1 MTLSTYSFTDRDLE
15 ETAMAI
21 KRVILDAMVS
31 SDVIDEKTG
40 ENWKEDFAI
49 MVRKPSFWKGMF
61 NKKENKEELPCWQMV
76 SRVII
81 NEEKEDE

>member
-1 MTLSTYSFTDRDLE
+1 
-15 ETAMAI
+15 
-21 KRVILDAMVS
+21 
-31 SDVIDEKTG
+31 
-40 ENWKEDFAI
+40 